1 MKYIKTNKYSL
12 LLKIYKNKFIGLFLI
27 MLIMSSIFISNPTK
41 IQASGE
47 KLEIS
52 EETQVSV
59 KLNASG
65 FISQSHIIF
74 KVRNA
79 NLETPYY
86 FISISAII
94 NSDGTAAQQFSQL
107 NPGGSYIGYI
117 ASENDPE
124 TVIVYKD
131 FTTLLPPQ
139 QNVLI
144 SNFSPSSGKIG
155 TEVTINGE
163 NFIGVSNVLFD
174 TKLAFTKTVN
184 PTKITVDV
192 PTGATTG
199 KITVG
204 TTLYGY
210 AISNTDFTVIPA
222 DFTGNGNSSNGT
234 EETDTGVVTDCNT
247 GPIDPDTGNYVNPC
261 NFNALMKTVNK
272 VINFV
277 LFTLAT
283 PLFALIIIY
292 VAWLYLSDMGSA
304 ENVKKAKKIFKNVVI
319 GYVIALAAWLIVK
332 TILTSLNFQAG
343 EEAVFF
349 DYLNK

>member
-12 LLKIYKNKFIGLFLI
+12 LLKIYKNKFIRLFLI

-47 KLEIS
+47 ALTVSNIMAH
-52 EETQVSV
+52 SV
-59 KLNASG
+59 KLTATGLETTN
-65 FISQSHIIF
+65 ITYHII
-74 KVRNA
+74 VSDT
-79 NLETPYY
+79 NL
-86 FISISAII
+86 I
-94 NSDGTAAQQFSQL
+94 NFYLDEDLVVLSNGTSSVL
-107 NPGGSYIGYI
+107 VDSLSLGENYI
-117 ASENDPE
+117 AKILVAGVEKARCVFTTSAE
-124 TVIVYKD
+124 TVVKI
-131 FTTLLPPQ
+131 
-139 QNVLI
+139 I
-144 SNFSPSSGKIG
+144 NFSPSSGKIG

-163 NFIGVSNVLFD
+163 NFIGVSNVLFG
-174 TKLAFTKTVN
+174 TKLAVTKTVN

-222 DFTGNGNSSNGT
+222 DFTGNGNSSSSGT
-234 EETDTGVVTDCNT
+234 ETGTGVVTDCNT
-247 GPIDPDTGNYVNPC
+247 GPIDPNTGNYVNPC
-261 NFNALMKTVNK
+261 NFNRLMETINK

-319 GYVIALAAWLIVK
+319 GYIIALAAWLIVK
-332 TILTSLNFQAG
+332 TILSSLGFNG
-343 EEAVFF
+343 PM
-349 DYLNK
+349 YLG